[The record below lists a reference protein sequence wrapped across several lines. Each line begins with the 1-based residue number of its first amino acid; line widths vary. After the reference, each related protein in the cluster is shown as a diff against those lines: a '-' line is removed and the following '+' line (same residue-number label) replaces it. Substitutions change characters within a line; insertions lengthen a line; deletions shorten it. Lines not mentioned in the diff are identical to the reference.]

1 MPKTVEFINFR
12 PASTAKNDTAIVFVH
27 GFTGDV
33 AKTWR
38 RIPEFLRNDPR
49 LNEWDLLGVGYQSN
63 RRFDLTG
70 LWSSD
75 ARLEE
80 ISIMLHARPELSP
93 GNYRRLAFVAHS
105 MGGLVVQQALVS
117 YGDLRN
123 RTSHVVLFGTPS
135 GGLTKARFASFW
147 KRQIQNM
154 EADGPFIKA
163 LREKWTSLK
172 LDSAPPFAF
181 VAVAGETDQF
191 VPPESSLGPFPQSK
205 RDVIPGN
212 HLTMLDA
219 ESAEAPCVQKIL
231 QTLCRGAAPHG
242 ARSAAKVSIETG
254 EFRDIIRRLW
264 PNRALNPDQLP
275 TNLDDYG
282 AVQLAIA
289 LEKTGDSPAA
299 LGVLKSHK
307 PKGTDVLGVLAGRLK
322 RRWWLTS
329 NADDLENA
337 RKLYKEAYDQSV
349 AKNPPDHDQAYYH
362 GINLAY
368 LAVAAQLDFNTAQAM
383 ASKVLEHVAQASNPA
398 LRHWRPATKGDA
410 LMILGRADEA
420 IAEHQEAAAQELRP
434 WEASSMEE
442 QALRIADIC
451 RLGKAYRDK
460 LADAYEGES

>member
-1 MPKTVEFINFR
+1 MSRAVEFVNFR
-12 PASTAKNDTAIVFVH
+12 PASTAKNHTAIVFVH

-33 AKTWR
+33 EKTWG
-38 RIPEFLRNDPR
+38 RIPEFLRGDPR

-80 ISIMLHARPELSP
+80 IAIMLHARPELAP
-93 GNYRRLAFVAHS
+93 GNYKRIAFIAHS

-117 YGDLRN
+117 YEDLRN

-135 GGLTKARFASFW
+135 GGLQKASLASFW

-154 EADGPFIKA
+154 KADGPFVKA

-191 VPPESSLGPFPQSK
+191 VPPESSLGPFPKSVG
-205 RDVIPGN
+205 RVIPGN
-212 HLTMLDA
+212 HLSMLDA
-219 ESAEAPCVQKIL
+219 DSAGAACVQIIL
-231 QTLCRGAAPHG
+231 QTLGGAPQG
-242 ARSAAKVSIETG
+242 ALSAAKVAIETG
-254 EFRDIIRRLW
+254 EFGDIIRSLW
-264 PNRALNPDQLP
+264 PNRDSHPDQLP
-275 TNLDDYG
+275 GNLDDYG

-289 LEKTGDSPAA
+289 LEKTGDSAAA

-307 PKGTDVLGVLAGRLK
+307 PAGTDVLGVLAGRLK
-322 RRWWLTS
+322 RRWWLTR
-329 NADDLENA
+329 NADDLEAA
-337 RKLYKEAYDQSV
+337 RKLYQDAYDQSV

-368 LAVAAQLDFNTAQAM
+368 LAVAAQRDLKAAQAM
-383 ASKVLEHVAQASNPA
+383 ASQVLEHVGKASDPG
-398 LRHWRPATKGDA
+398 LKHWRPATEGDA
-410 LMILGRADEA
+410 LMILERTDEA
-420 IAEHQEAAAQELRP
+420 VAKHQEAAAQELHP

-442 QALRIADIC
+442 QALRIADLF
-451 RLGKAYRDK
+451 RLRKADRDK
-460 LADAYEGES
+460 LADAYEGKA